1 MSYTFEEINNILDSI
16 GYPYNYDFFPEN
28 KVPAP
33 PYMVFYYPNRD
44 DFYADDSNFTQIEQL
59 NIELYTDE
67 KDFDAE
73 EAVESK
79 LRLYGIT
86 FQKQEAYIESENLY
100 QVLYIMEVV
109 INGN

>member
-1 MSYTFEEINNILDSI
+1 MSYTYEGINSLLGSI

-44 DFYADDSNFTQIEQL
+44 DFYADDSNYSHIEQL

-73 EAVESK
+73 AAVESV
-79 LRLYGIT
+79 LESNGIT
-86 FQKQEAYIESENLY
+86 FVKSEAYIDSENLY
-100 QVLYIMEVV
+100 EVLYTMEVL

>member
-1 MSYTFEEINNILDSI
+1 MSYTYEGINSLLGSI
-16 GYPYNYDFFPEN
+16 GYPYNYEFFPEN

-44 DFYADDSNFTQIEQL
+44 DFYADDSNYSHIEQL

-73 EAVESK
+73 AAVESVLK
-79 LRLYGIT
+79 SNDIT

>member
-1 MSYTFEEINNILDSI
+1 MSYTFEEIKNILESI

-79 LRLYGIT
+79 LSLNGIT
-86 FQKQEAYIESENLY
+86 FQKQEAYIDSENLY

>member
-1 MSYTFEEINNILDSI
+1 MSYTYEGINSLLGSI

-44 DFYADDSNFTQIEQL
+44 DFYADDSNYSHIEQL

-73 EAVESK
+73 AAVESK
-79 LRLYGIT
+79 LRLNDIT

>member
-1 MSYTFEEINNILDSI
+1 MSYTFEEINNILESI

-44 DFYADDSNFTQIEQL
+44 DFYADDSNYSHIEQL

-73 EAVESK
+73 AAVESVLK
-79 LRLYGIT
+79 SNGIT
-86 FQKQEAYIESENLY
+86 FVKSEAYIDSENLY
-100 QVLYIMEVV
+100 EVLYTMEVL